1 MEQIKGPVF
10 KVGDKV
16 RTPEGHIATVHC
28 ARIID
33 PSTHGVN
40 SLAPYQRV
48 HLSYDIIPKE
58 WHDTEGAS
66 MHFQPV

>member
-1 MEQIKGPVF
+1 MAQIKGPVF

-48 HLSYDIIPKE
+48 HLDYDVRPTD
-58 WHDTEGAS
+58 WHTTEGAS
-66 MHFQPV
+66 WQFSPA